1 MSQNKTKIQ
10 GLELDNAQS
19 RPSPQAS
26 PSASGFYARSSSA
39 PHGGTVVAGMMENDQ
54 PKAASSTPTAMPGP
68 SQKAYASG
76 KPIVGF
82 LYSVS
87 RSMAG
92 EFWPLHVGSNTIG
105 NDLSCDIVLG
115 EGTVSRMHATLQV
128 RRAKNSGSIS
138 AWISD
143 TMSTN
148 GTIVNDVCLGSTPVD
163 CKNGDIITIGDNYE
177 LYLTLID
184 TSLLNLKVSEDF
196 IPVQVDS
203 QSSFDDPSSIAG
215 GAASADSFDPWGN
228 AYTPTPGT
236 VGIDGSTDPSH
247 GGTIPL

>member
-10 GLELDNAQS
+10 GLELDDVQS

-26 PSASGFYARSSSA
+26 PSANGFYARSSSA
-39 PHGGTVVAGMMENDQ
+39 PHSGTVVAGMMENDQ
-54 PKAASSTPTAMPGP
+54 SNTSPFPSPVPTPC
-68 SQKAYASG
+68 QKAYASG

-92 EFWPLHVGSNTIG
+92 EFWTLHVGSNTIG
-105 NDLSCDIVLG
+105 NDPSCDIVLG

-128 RRAKNSGSIS
+128 RRAKKSGSIS

-163 CKNGDIITIGDNYE
+163 CKNGDIITVGDNYE

-184 TSLLNLKVSEDF
+184 TSVLNLKVNEDF
-196 IPVQVDS
+196 IPVQIDS
-203 QSSFDDPSSIAG
+203 QSTFEGPSPVAG
-215 GAASADSFDPWGN
+215 GTSADAFDPWGN
-228 AYTPTPGT
+228 DYTPTPGT